1 MNIILS
7 ILLTQTITVP
17 SLERKECCVDHYDK
31 PQYPLEKA
39 NYKCSQL
46 SPFGKQRCKSVYG
59 GNVCTWSA
67 GSLCYSPK
75 CQRKV
80 HYEMHYGET
89 IDVGLCSGGCFNKT
103 LCTPEDVGI
112 ALINEIPVNVI
123 KSCVCD
129 SCAAYP
135 RSYNVEINVDRCA
148 GNCNG
153 EDLNRVCKAGEDD
166 NFNTGNTELSSPS
179 PALISGILSGCS
191 AGMQTGFDQFMND
204 RCFGHTFTD
213 CLSKTSCPLR
223 SAVLE
228 TCLQAANVAL
238 TQTDGIILGVNG
250 VGLWSESLPTLNG
263 GGWNPGDMM
272 CFQLDLSNLAGGVN
286 ILNDI
291 QTTGHLDVV
300 VQDDTAVDFV
310 TLTVEYTDCRVCV
323 PKQTTVSH
331 LYTSGGVQDFYRAET
346 CDCVELGE
354 CRRQLHMVTY
364 FEGTM
369 FENSMDVGQCV
380 GKCSGLRKCRG
391 EYGKKEI
398 QAPEGSRVVR
408 VLKGCDCNKLTWNP
422 QGKW

>member
-1 MNIILS
+1 
-7 ILLTQTITVP
+7 
-17 SLERKECCVDHYDK
+17 
-31 PQYPLEKA
+31 
-39 NYKCSQL
+39 
-46 SPFGKQRCKSVYG
+46 
-59 GNVCTWSA
+59 
-67 GSLCYSPK
+67 
-75 CQRKV
+75 
-80 HYEMHYGET
+80 
-89 IDVGLCSGGCFNKT
+89 
-103 LCTPEDVGI
+103 
-112 ALINEIPVNVI
+112 
-123 KSCVCD
+123 
-129 SCAAYP
+129 
-135 RSYNVEINVDRCA
+135 
-148 GNCNG
+148 
-153 EDLNRVCKAGEDD
+153 
-166 NFNTGNTELSSPS
+166 
-179 PALISGILSGCS
+179 
-191 AGMQTGFDQFMND
+191 MND

-250 VGLWSESLPTLNG
+250 VGLWSEGLPTLNG

-354 CRRQLHMVTY
+354 CKRQLHMVTY